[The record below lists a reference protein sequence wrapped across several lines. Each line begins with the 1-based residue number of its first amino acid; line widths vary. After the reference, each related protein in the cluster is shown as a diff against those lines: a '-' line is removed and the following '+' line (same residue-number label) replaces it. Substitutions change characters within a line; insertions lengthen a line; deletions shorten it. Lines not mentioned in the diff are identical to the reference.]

1 MVDVAK
7 ELQKL
12 KAMVNQKQTT
22 AIFSNKSN
30 ESTKVA
36 LGDAE
41 LYINE
46 MTRKFS
52 FTRAGV
58 KNPVMVDAKT
68 KSLENV
74 EYINGTKVDDM
85 TGSAQS
91 INKLRDRVDVHDI
104 KINDCETKNIEQDT
118 RLSAIEQ
125 GVAGTLINIFK
136 DEPLEISYRYDDTEV
151 GVFKL
156 IFEHEL
162 IDDNFKEGQH
172 NLFKLELKN
181 KYSYIIGY
189 IRDENGITWPN
200 SRVSFDGKT
209 IRLEHQQDSTT
220 NEFILYS
227 DALISRTYELTDPR
241 LTNAVNYSVLTEK
254 GICNDDDKVTIKKDL
269 AVNGGIKCKRIDND
283 LEIAG
288 TITSR
293 KAKSDEVWTKRVFS
307 KDLKTYYEQ
316 EIEKAAPTI
325 SKMTIHDN
333 LVWIDL
339 NSCDGYA
346 NGRRMHVSID
356 IIEPSGKTTP
366 LVYDY
371 TFEGFDF
378 TQSFEVD
385 ISGHWIVYFHYK
397 RTSSTDRIIVK
408 NIAVY
413 DHWTVNC
420 DVKIFEDETT
430 IVPLDGSKG
439 LEIASNIDEPV
450 RIRQYGLN
458 TSRGLVLLDT
468 DGNTTIPGKLTVNN
482 DIDMTKTQSGGSG
495 PNIFMGSVELRTGTN
510 LLNTYINGSI
520 KQSID
525 SDGVRIRNG
534 DLKIVDG
541 NITFQNNTVGNDFG
555 RIRMMGTTAED
566 GSLEIATADD
576 GNEPIYVRQ
585 YTGKGGEYFGTIKRT
600 LTLLDKDGNTI
611 LPGNLYINNSIILKH
626 KSGREIM
633 LYHGWGGDNG
643 GSIAL
648 YDTKTQLYKTLY
660 TFNSQTITH
669 VTNVTGEVGTFCE
682 ATGNIYD
689 GYDNIGNTDC
699 ICAVQQSTTLNKK
712 IVGIICGEKEFASHG
727 DVLVRV
733 PDGFS
738 GEIGDILCPDDNG
751 YGKVATEADLMFMML
766 HAIPRPK
773 ITSLDPGIDGYVAC
787 FLV

>member
-1 MVDVAK
+1 MTDINK

-12 KAMVNQKQTT
+12 KALVNQKQTT

-41 LYINE
+41 LYIND

-68 KSLENV
+68 KSIENV
-74 EYINGTKVDDM
+74 EYINGTKVDDI

-91 INKLRDRVDVHDI
+91 INHLRERVDNHEVR
-104 KINDCETKNIEQDT
+104 INECENKNIEQDERISQLET
-118 RLSAIEQ
+118 GI
-125 GVAGTLINIFK
+125 AGALINIYK
-136 DEPLEISYRYDDTEV
+136 DEPLKVNYTYSDDEV

-156 IFEHEL
+156 TFDREL

-189 IRDENGITWPN
+189 IRDENGITWPH
-200 SRVSFDGKT
+200 SRCSFDGKT

-220 NEFILYS
+220 NEFILYN
-227 DALISRTYELTDPR
+227 DGLISRTYELTDPR

-293 KAKSDEVWTKRVFS
+293 KSKFDEVWTKRVFS
-307 KDLKTYYEQ
+307 KNLKTSYEQ
-316 EIEKAAPTI
+316 EIEWAAPTI
-325 SKMTIHDN
+325 SRMTISDN
-333 LVWIDL
+333 LIWIDL
-339 NSCDGYA
+339 NRCDGYA

-356 IIEPSGKTTP
+356 ITEPSGKTTP

-385 ISGHWIVYFHYK
+385 ISGHFIIYFHYK

-420 DVKIFEDETT
+420 DVKIFEDKTT

-439 LEIASNIDEPV
+439 LEIASNTDEPV
-450 RIRQYGLN
+450 RIRQYGLD
-458 TSRGLVLLDT
+458 TSRGLTLLDT
-468 DGNTTIPGKLTVNN
+468 DGNTTIPGKLTVQGSLAVPIISGAKEVSSQYVNTTNLEASSLGTSLKKAIVELIYPVGALYTSFNN
-482 DIDMTKTQSGGSG
+482 TSPATRFGFGTWTQITDRFLYCANSGGSTG
-495 PNIFMGSVELRTGTN
+495 GSKKITVNNLPPHNHGIFSGYDDYSYNIGSMNNTSGMSIPWDSRSDGSYDKSRTTFTDRTGTGADYMPP
-510 LLNTYINGSI
+510 YI
-520 KQSID
+520 
-525 SDGVRIRNG
+525 
-534 DLKIVDG
+534 
-541 NITFQNNTVGNDFG
+541 TVFAW
-555 RIRMMGTTAED
+555 RRTA
-566 GSLEIATADD
+566 
-576 GNEPIYVRQ
+576 
-585 YTGKGGEYFGTIKRT
+585 
-600 LTLLDKDGNTI
+600 
-611 LPGNLYINNSIILKH
+611 
-626 KSGREIM
+626 
-633 LYHGWGGDNG
+633 
-643 GSIAL
+643 
-648 YDTKTQLYKTLY
+648 
-660 TFNSQTITH
+660 
-669 VTNVTGEVGTFCE
+669 
-682 ATGNIYD
+682 
-689 GYDNIGNTDC
+689 
-699 ICAVQQSTTLNKK
+699 
-712 IVGIICGEKEFASHG
+712 
-727 DVLVRV
+727 
-733 PDGFS
+733 
-738 GEIGDILCPDDNG
+738 
-751 YGKVATEADLMFMML
+751 
-766 HAIPRPK
+766 
-773 ITSLDPGIDGYVAC
+773 
-787 FLV
+787 

>member
-41 LYINE
+41 LYIND

-68 KSLENV
+68 KSIENV

-91 INKLRDRVDVHDI
+91 INKLRDRVDNHEVRI
-104 KINDCETKNIEQDT
+104 TSCENKDIEQDERISQLET
-118 RLSAIEQ
+118 GI
-125 GVAGTLINIFK
+125 AGALINIYK
-136 DEPLEISYRYDDTEV
+136 DEPLKVNYTYSDDEV

-156 IFEHEL
+156 TFDREL

-200 SRVSFDGKT
+200 SRVGFDGKT

-288 TITSR
+288 TTTSM

-307 KDLKTYYEQ
+307 KNLKTYYEQ

-385 ISGHWIVYFHYK
+385 ISGHFIIYFHYK

-420 DVKIFEDETT
+420 SVKIFEDKTT

-439 LEIASNIDEPV
+439 LEIASNTDEPV

-468 DGNTTIPGKLTVNN
+468 DGNTTIPGKLTVSD

-541 NITFQNNTVGNDFG
+541 NITFQNSVVGGDYA
-555 RIRMMGTTAED
+555 RIKFMGTTEY

-585 YTGKGGEYFGTIKRT
+585 YKYQNGDPFATCERT
-600 LTLLDKDGNTI
+600 LTLLDEWGNTT
-611 LPGNLYINNSIILKH
+611 LPGNVITGGLILKNNN
-626 KSGREIM
+626 
-633 LYHGWGGDNG
+633 LN
-643 GSIAL
+643 
-648 YDTKTQLYKTLY
+648 KTLNIY
-660 TFNSQTITH
+660 ISDKNVLYAYDNITGKYHNMLGLSQTVVH
-669 VTNVTGEVGTFCE
+669 KTNVTGELGTFCE
-682 ATGNIYD
+682 ANGNIYD
-689 GYDNIGNTDC
+689 DYEKITNTDC

-712 IVGIICGEKEFASHG
+712 IVGIICSDDEFASHG